1 MEKSIENLEVWSNSA
16 KIEVSRAGSQYVR
29 CTAIQRDEDG
39 TIAKFLNLC
48 FFPNQSDCMKL
59 RNILCQGR
67 IINIVGNYSER
78 EYTGRDGNQKIA
90 YDVLVHSVKFGEVN
104 EWEGGEKKVT
114 EFSFIKESDE
124 KAAEAELKK
133 NEAKRAKSQTKP
145 PKTTTIESAVL
156 DDAFFNDID
165 I

>member
-29 CTAIQRDEDG
+29 CTAIQRDKDG

-48 FFPNQSDCMKL
+48 FFPNQADCMKL

-67 IINIVGNYSER
+67 TINIVGNYSER

-104 EWEGGEKKVT
+104 EWEGGERKVT

-124 KAAEAELKK
+124 KAAEAEFKK
-133 NEAKRAKSQTKP
+133 NEAKRAKTQAKP
-145 PKTTTIESAVL
+145 QQTTTIESAVMDDEFFKDL
-156 DDAFFNDID
+156 DI
-165 I
+165 